1 MKKQIVSLDEKG
13 YQANVE
19 RLAAIAG
26 TVLGELSDESVLE
39 LLAERRTLEKENA
52 SYEQERDEKR
62 ERAMA
67 AAAER
72 QAIEQELARLN
83 TSITPDKDDDTLLAL
98 VAERKKLEAKLSALG
113 EASDA
118 DTVVDRTETPE
129 PKAEVEQPAVVPE
142 PIAEPV
148 VVAEPSVAEEKEEKA
163 EEPKAE
169 PAAEAA
175 LPVEVSIEPE
185 EDVKKE
191 EKPSKKVID
200 ERIGEER
207 INMTTSSS
215 EAKDFLRLLAE
226 NPDDALARLEGLSDE
241 LKKDKGFMLKVA
253 AVDPAYAMHYAD
265 AKTLKKNEEFN
276 VKIAS
281 LNNPRNSG
289 NPLAEMLSE
298 ARTAPVVM
306 AAVKNDFRNLRY
318 AMPDMEGYSQMLDIA
333 KKQAREKVKSL
344 GQAVD
349 LRMFLPKALRDDQ
362 EFLQE
367 AEQII
372 KDLKEKQ
379 Q

>member
-1 MKKQIVSLDEKG
+1 MKKQVTALDEKG
-13 YQANVE
+13 YQMNTE
-19 RLAAIAG
+19 RLAAIAA
-26 TVLGELSDESVLE
+26 TVLGVLSDESVLE
-39 LLAERRTLEKENA
+39 LFAERRTLEKENTT
-52 SYEQERDEKR
+52 YEKERDEK
-62 ERAMA
+62 EQQAQA

-72 QAIEQELARLN
+72 QSIEQELAKLN

-98 VAERKKLEAKLSALG
+98 VAERKKLEVKLAALG
-113 EASDA
+113 ESG
-118 DTVVDRTETPE
+118 
-129 PKAEVEQPAVVPE
+129 PAVVADPMLEADAPE
-142 PIAEPV
+142 PTEEKLMEELEKIIEPPV
-148 VVAEPSVAEEKEEKA
+148 VEEVAEEPTKPTETSKLD
-163 EEPKAE
+163 P
-169 PAAEAA
+169 AEAVA
-175 LPVEVSIEPE
+175 PVTVESEPE
-185 EDVKKE
+185 EDAKKE
-191 EKPSKKVID
+191 EKKPKKVVD
-200 ERIGEER
+200 ERIGEEK
-207 INMTTSSS
+207 INMAVSSS
-215 EAKDFLRLLAE
+215 DAKEFLQLLSE
-226 NPDDALARLEGLSDE
+226 NPDDALSRLEGLPDE

-318 AMPDMEGYSQMLDIA
+318 AMPDMEGYTDMLEIA

-362 EFLQE
+362 AFLEE

-372 KDLKEKQ
+372 KDLKKKQ

>member
-1 MKKQIVSLDEKG
+1 MKKQIVTLDEKG
-13 YQANVE
+13 YQVNAD
-19 RLAAIAG
+19 RLTAIAE
-26 TVLGELSDESVLE
+26 TVLGTLSDESVLE
-39 LLAERRTLEKENA
+39 LLAERRTLEKENTA
-52 SYEQERDEKR
+52 YERERDEKEQR
-62 ERAMA
+62 VQA

-72 QAIEQELARLN
+72 QAIEQALVELN

-98 VAERKKLEAKLSALG
+98 VAERKKLEAKLAALG
-113 EASDA
+113 ESEEIVVADPIPEAEAS
-118 DTVVDRTETPE
+118 
-129 PKAEVEQPAVVPE
+129 
-142 PIAEPV
+142 EPV
-148 VVAEPSVAEEKEEKA
+148 EEKSVEEPEKIIESPVAEEVA
-163 EEPKAE
+163 EEPAAASKPE
-169 PAAEAA
+169 PVAEAVA
-175 LPVEVSIEPE
+175 PAIADVEPE
-185 EDVKKE
+185 EATKKE
-191 EKPSKKVID
+191 EKVPQKILD
-200 ERIGEER
+200 ERIGGER
-207 INMTTSSS
+207 INMATSSAD
-215 EAKDFLRLLAE
+215 AKEFLQLLEE
-226 NPDDALARLEGLSDE
+226 NPDDALSRLESLPDE

-281 LNNPRNSG
+281 MNNPRNSG

-318 AMPDMEGYSQMLDIA
+318 AMPDMEGYTDMLEIA
-333 KKQAREKVKSL
+333 KKQAREKVKAL

-362 EFLQE
+362 AFLEE

>member
-1 MKKQIVSLDEKG
+1 MKKQTVALDEKG
-13 YQANVE
+13 YQANTE
-19 RLAAIAG
+19 RLTAIAA
-26 TVLGELSDESVLE
+26 TALGVLSDESVLE

-52 SYEQERDEKR
+52 AYTQERDEKH
-62 ERAMA
+62 EKAMA

-72 QAIEQELARLN
+72 QAIEQELAELN

-98 VAERKKLEAKLSALG
+98 VAERKKLEAKLAALG
-113 EASDA
+113 EPEGIV
-118 DTVVDRTETPE
+118 VVDSIPETDASKPAEEKPAEEPE
-129 PKAEVEQPAVVPE
+129 KIIESPVAEEVVEAKEE
-142 PIAEPV
+142 PVEVSKPEPV
-148 VVAEPSVAEEKEEKA
+148 VVAPVESEKETKNDEK
-163 EEPKAE
+163 EPK
-169 PAAEAA
+169 
-175 LPVEVSIEPE
+175 
-185 EDVKKE
+185 
-191 EKPSKKVID
+191 KVVD

-215 EAKDFLRLLAE
+215 DAKEFLQLLSE
-226 NPDDALARLEGLSDE
+226 NPDDALSRLESLPDE

-318 AMPDMEGYSQMLDIA
+318 AMPDMEGYADMLEIA

-362 EFLQE
+362 AFLEE

-372 KDLKEKQ
+372 KDLKKKEA
-379 Q
+379 

>member
-1 MKKQIVSLDEKG
+1 MKKQVAALDEKG
-13 YQANVE
+13 YQANAE
-19 RLAAIAG
+19 RLAAIAA
-26 TVLGELSDESVLE
+26 TVLGTLSDESVLE
-39 LLAERRTLEKENA
+39 LLAERRTLEKENTA
-52 SYEQERDEKR
+52 YEKERDEKQQQ
-62 ERAMA
+62 AQA

-72 QAIEQELARLN
+72 QSIEQELAELN

-98 VAERKKLEAKLSALG
+98 VAERKKLEVKLAALG
-113 EASDA
+113 EPEEIAVTDPVPEAEASEPTEEKPAEELEKAIDVP
-118 DTVVDRTETPE
+118 VVEEVVEIKEEPVEEAKPE
-129 PKAEVEQPAVVPE
+129 PVVETVAPAVAEVEPKE
-142 PIAEPV
+142 ETKND
-148 VVAEPSVAEEKEEKA
+148 EKE
-163 EEPKAE
+163 P
-169 PAAEAA
+169 
-175 LPVEVSIEPE
+175 
-185 EDVKKE
+185 
-191 EKPSKKVID
+191 KKVVD
-200 ERIGEER
+200 EHIGEER

-215 EAKDFLRLLAE
+215 DAKEFLQLLSE
-226 NPDDALARLEGLSDE
+226 NPDDALSRLESLPDE

-318 AMPDMEGYSQMLDIA
+318 AMPDMEGYADMLEIA

-362 EFLQE
+362 AFLEE

-372 KDLKEKQ
+372 KDLKKKEA
-379 Q
+379 

>member
-1 MKKQIVSLDEKG
+1 MKKQVAALDEKG
-13 YQANVE
+13 YQTNAE
-19 RLAAIAG
+19 RLLAIADMAIG
-26 TVLGELSDESVLE
+26 TLSDEAVLE
-39 LLAERRTLEKENA
+39 LLAERRTLQKENTA
-52 SYEQERDEKR
+52 YERERDEK
-62 ERAMA
+62 EKQVQA

-72 QAIEQELARLN
+72 QAIEHELTELN
-83 TSITPDKDDDTLLAL
+83 ASITPDKDDDTLLAL
-98 VAERKKLEAKLSALG
+98 VAQRKKLEAKLSALG
-113 EASDA
+113 EPEKAVAA
-118 DTVVDRTETPE
+118 DPTPE
-129 PKAEVEQPAVVPE
+129 AEVSEPAEKPE
-142 PIAEPV
+142 KIAEPPV
-148 VVAEPSVAEEKEEKA
+148 SEAEEVMGEKEPPVEESKPEPVAETAAPEIAEAEPEEEEKQEEKA
-163 EEPKAE
+163 P
-169 PAAEAA
+169 
-175 LPVEVSIEPE
+175 
-185 EDVKKE
+185 
-191 EKPSKKVID
+191 KKVLD

-207 INMTTSSS
+207 INMATSSAD
-215 EAKDFLRLLAE
+215 AKEFLELLST
-226 NPDDALARLEGLSDE
+226 NPDDALSQLESLPDE

-318 AMPDMEGYSQMLDIA
+318 AMPDMEGYADMLEIA

-362 EFLQE
+362 VFLEE

-379 Q
+379 KSQA

>member
-1 MKKQIVSLDEKG
+1 MKKQTVALDEKG
-13 YQANVE
+13 YQANAD
-19 RLAAIAG
+19 RLTAIAE
-26 TVLGELSDESVLE
+26 TVLGTLSDESVLE
-39 LLAERRTLEKENA
+39 LLAERRTLEKENTA
-52 SYEQERDEKR
+52 YERERDEKQQQVQ
-62 ERAMA
+62 A

-72 QAIEQELARLN
+72 QSIEQALAELN

-113 EASDA
+113 EPDTALTLDA
-118 DTVVDRTETPE
+118 ATQTEVPE
-129 PKAEVEQPAVVPE
+129 PAVEESEKIVESPVAEEVAKEPEEPAAASKPEPVVEAVTPAIAEVE
-142 PIAEPV
+142 
-148 VVAEPSVAEEKEEKA
+148 
-163 EEPKAE
+163 
-169 PAAEAA
+169 
-175 LPVEVSIEPE
+175 PE
-185 EDVKKE
+185 EETKKE
-191 EKPSKKVID
+191 EKVSKKVVD
-200 ERIGEER
+200 ERVGEEH
-207 INMTTSSS
+207 INMATSSS
-215 EAKDFLRLLAE
+215 DAKEFLQLLSE
-226 NPDDALARLEGLSDE
+226 NPDDALSRLEGLPDE
-241 LKKDKGFMLKVA
+241 LKKDQGFMLKVA

-265 AKTLKKNEEFN
+265 AKTLKKNEAFN

-281 LNNPRNSG
+281 MNNPRNSG

-318 AMPDMEGYSQMLDIA
+318 AMPDMEGYTDMLEIA
-333 KKQAREKVKSL
+333 KKQAREKVKAL

-362 EFLQE
+362 EFLSE